1 MEREKENYICKQLDY
16 IAIFLNEIFFN
27 AQQLPNPLPWIE
39 PSINKLHLE
48 AAKSFLFGNY
58 ECTIIACGIL
68 LEHVL
73 RLALVNDGQCGLKRP
88 ESIKK
93 IDSYSCL
100 DSIISAADGKI
111 FFKDCDI
118 GWWQDSA
125 KMLRNKSAHYL
136 LPLIIKK
143 CAESPNMKHYLD
155 GSYIATCN
163 DKDYYEEI
171 LLDWGSF
178 YHRAG
183 QCIAKHFLQDTT
195 TQVKIIIEQTK
206 WQGDESWWIS
216 QKYEYED
223 FFKYDWSLTNIKS
236 SIEKSFITLG
246 R

>member
-111 FFKDCDI
+111 FFKD
-118 GWWQDSA
+118 W
-125 KMLRNKSAHYL
+125 
-136 LPLIIKK
+136 
-143 CAESPNMKHYLD
+143 
-155 GSYIATCN
+155 
-163 DKDYYEEI
+163 
-171 LLDWGSF
+171 
-178 YHRAG
+178 
-183 QCIAKHFLQDTT
+183 
-195 TQVKIIIEQTK
+195 V
-206 WQGDESWWIS
+206 
-216 QKYEYED
+216 
-223 FFKYDWSLTNIKS
+223 
-236 SIEKSFITLG
+236 
-246 R
+246 